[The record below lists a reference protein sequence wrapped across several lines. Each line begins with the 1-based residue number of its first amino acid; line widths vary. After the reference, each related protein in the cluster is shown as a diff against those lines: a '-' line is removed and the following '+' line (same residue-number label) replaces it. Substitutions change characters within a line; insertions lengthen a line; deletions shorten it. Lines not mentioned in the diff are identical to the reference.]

1 MYIPGSGRHPVELAV
16 VDATVVAIFV
26 VELVVFV
33 VVNVVVIFVVAIVV
47 AFVVA
52 FVVVLVV
59 GFVFAALVFGTVV
72 AADRC
77 VGCFFHVRFPFHPI
91 LLPGPQF
98 WFHSHSLEW
107 GGQH

>member
-1 MYIPGSGRHPVELAV
+1 M
-16 VDATVVAIFV
+16 AIFV
-26 VELVVFV
+26 VELVVAFV
-33 VVNVVVIFVVAIVV
+33 AVTVVVIFVVAIVV
-47 AFVVA
+47 AFVVVFVVA

-59 GFVFAALVFGTVV
+59 AFVVELVVVGLVFAALVFGTVV
-72 AADRC
+72 ADRC

>member
-26 VELVVFV
+26 AELVVVFV

-52 FVVVLVV
+52 FVVVFVV
-59 GFVFAALVFGTVV
+59 GLVFAALVFGTVV
-72 AADRC
+72 AADRY
-77 VGCFFHVRFPFHPI
+77 VGCFFHVQFPFHPV

-98 WFHSHSLEW
+98 
-107 GGQH
+107 